1 MTANVVSVQNAV
13 KKNLVSEDLETLF
26 IQVLLWH
33 KPKGNISLNIDGG
46 TCRKIATLKGLDI
59 WWIQSTSA
67 IDISKVEKEIAKQS
81 TERLVI
87 QQGIN
92 GNLWRWPES
101 RRGGVTRISTHEQ
114 SSNSAPLWLVQRLSY
129 LRFEIEEQSD
139 LTIIDVRERMS
150 QSFASDQITNKFF
163 GEFRKMHL
171 RLSGDDDN
179 IGELKGID
187 NHNDRRWY
195 SSVLL
200 NRLMFLYFL
209 EKKGFLDNDTN
220 YLRTRLTKVQ
230 KTIGYNEFFSFYSK
244 FLIPLF
250 HNALGSNSHELHPD
264 LREIIG
270 DVPYLNGGVFARHPL
285 EELYSIVVPDK
296 IFEEIFDIF
305 DSYKWHLD
313 DSPGVEG
320 NEINP
325 DVLGHIF
332 EKYVNQ
338 TETGAF
344 YTPMDVTS
352 WMSSRTIASWLLD
365 RLEKLGVNCSSFLK
379 ANPERY
385 FYSEVFL
392 GQDALKDELK
402 LKFDEKRKSFLDL
415 KCDNGISLPGENY
428 WEALS
433 RLRNGQKNLD
443 EIVASSQSLSVFEM
457 TTRNLDLVS
466 LAEEIIS
473 ELDKDDLEQLWE
485 SVKKIRVIDPTCG
498 SGAFLIATMDS
509 LESYLEILLSRF
521 RDIQRIGLVLSKE
534 VEDILLMNSR
544 ERVAFLRRGMIM
556 NNIFGA
562 DIAEEAVEIARLRMY
577 LSLVSLAD
585 TRAELIPLPDLEFN
599 LAVGNLIVGINDLTD
614 LEDSVGTTLA
624 SYKQVDTLKS
634 QIKAIG
640 EMITRFQHHT
650 LIGDVTV
657 KMKNEATS
665 LIDEVTHNLDRSLW
679 SSLTGESLD
688 FEDWKLAAAPLH
700 YVARF
705 PEAMLNG
712 GFDLVIGNP
721 PFISASKVFTDYR
734 PGPMICN
741 SMPDIFAHCT
751 ERASS
756 LLNSKGK
763 MAFVLPYF
771 FSWNADYA
779 PLRKLLTNSGGLIVS
794 SFGSRPDALFRG
806 VEVRISILNLDKAAE
821 KGNVFTSEFQHWIP
835 IYRPA
840 LFKNLRFEQ
849 LGLHVSENFL
859 RLGNELAK
867 EIFVPGRNVKTVIGE
882 FIVSTPTKYHIY
894 VKKTGGYYLA
904 PSILKP
910 KTLDVNGAELESNLN
925 VLYFSSERLQMAAFA
940 IMCSRLAYLGWK
952 VRADDYN
959 VTKWFLESLPFS
971 DSREVQDSLT
981 AVGRDIA
988 DRFTNDPLLSVW
1000 NPRSGK
1006 WMQTFDT
1013 RGTYDVSDQAVSLIL
1028 GELSLS
1034 HLMSEFEAWYWRHM
1048 KSTGDAP
1055 GTKKGKSPFS

>member
-13 KKNLVSEDLETLF
+13 KKYLVAEDLETLF

-33 KPKGNISLNIDGG
+33 KPKGNVSLKIDGG

-59 WWIQSTSA
+59 WWIHSTSLVE
-67 IDISKVEKEIAKQS
+67 ISKIEKEIAKQS

-87 QQGIN
+87 QQRDD

-101 RRGGVTRISTHEQ
+101 RRGGVVRISSHEQ
-114 SSNSAPLWLVQRLSY
+114 SSRSAPLWLVQRLSY
-129 LRFEIEEQSD
+129 LRFEIEEQAD
-139 LTIIDVRERMS
+139 LTIIDVRERMR
-150 QSFASDQITNKFF
+150 QSFASEQVTNKFF

-171 RLSGDDDN
+171 RLSGDDKN

-187 NHNDRRWY
+187 DHTERRWY

-250 HNALGSNSHELHPD
+250 HDALGGNSVELPPG

-285 EELYSIVVPDK
+285 EERYSIVVPDK

-365 RLEKLGVNCSSFLK
+365 RLKELNINYSSLVK
-379 ANPERY
+379 ANPQGY
-385 FYSEVFL
+385 LFSEVFL
-392 GQDALKDELK
+392 GREALENELK
-402 LKFDEKRKSFLDL
+402 QEFDYKRKSSLDL
-415 KCDNGISLPGENY
+415 KCENGISLPGENF

-433 RLRNGQKNLD
+433 RLRNGKKNID
-443 EIVASSQSLSVFEM
+443 EILASSNGLSVFEL

-466 LAEEIIS
+466 LAEDTIS
-473 ELDKDDLEQLWE
+473 ELALDDLEHLWE
-485 SVKKIRVIDPTCG
+485 SVRNIRVIDPTCG

-509 LESYLEILLSRF
+509 LESFLEILLSRF
-521 RDIQRIGLVLSKE
+521 REIQSIGLVPPKE
-534 VEDILLMNSR
+534 IGEILLLTPR
-544 ERVAFLRRGMIM
+544 ERIAFLRRSMIM

-599 LAVGNLIVGINDLTD
+599 LAVGNLIIGVNNLTD
-614 LEDSVGTTLA
+614 LENSVGTTLA
-624 SYKQVDTLKS
+624 SYEQVETLKN
-634 QIKAIG
+634 QIKILE
-640 EMITRFQHHT
+640 EMIVNFQHHT
-650 LIGDVTV
+650 LIGDVNLE
-657 KMKNEATS
+657 MKNQTTS
-665 LIDEVTHNLDRSLW
+665 LIQEVTNNLDRSLW
-679 SSLTGESLD
+679 SSLTGESLE
-688 FEDWKLAAAPLH
+688 FEKWKLAAAPLH

-705 PEAMLNG
+705 PEAMLKG

-721 PFISASKVFTDYR
+721 PFISASKVFTDYQ
-734 PGPMICN
+734 PGPMICD
-741 SMPDIFAHCT
+741 SMPDIYAHCT

-756 LLNSKGK
+756 LLNLTGK
-763 MAFVLPYF
+763 MTFVLPYF

-779 PLRKLLTNSGGLIVS
+779 PLRKLLTNLGGLIVS

-806 VEVRISILNLDKAAE
+806 VEVRISILNLDKSAE
-821 KGNVFTSEFQHWIP
+821 KGKVFTSEFQHWIP
-835 IYRPA
+835 AYRPA
-840 LFKNLRFEQ
+840 LFKNLRFEE
-849 LGLHVSENFL
+849 LSGNLSENFL
-859 RLGNELAK
+859 RLGNELAR
-867 EIFVPGRNVKTVIGE
+867 EIFVPGRNVKTVIGQ
-882 FIVSTPTKYHIY
+882 FNVSTPTKYPIY

-904 PSILKP
+904 PSISKP
-910 KTLDVNGAELESNLN
+910 KTLDVNGAELETNLN
-925 VLYFSSERLQMAAFA
+925 VLYFPSEKLQMAAFA
-940 IMCSRLAYLGWK
+940 VMCSRLAYLGWK

-959 VTKWFLESLPFS
+959 VTKWLLESLPFS
-971 DSREVQDSLT
+971 ESKETQESLAIVGREVSE
-981 AVGRDIA
+981 
-988 DRFTNDPLLSVW
+988 RFSSDPLLSVW

-1013 RGTYDVSDQAVSLIL
+1013 RGTYAFSDKAVSLIFAEIGML
-1028 GELSLS
+1028 
-1034 HLMSEFEAWYWRHM
+1034 HFMFEFEAWYWRHM

-1055 GTKKGKSPFS
+1055 ATKRGKSPR

>member
-1 MTANVVSVQNAV
+1 MNANVVSVQNAL
-13 KKNLVSEDLETLF
+13 KKYLVEEDLETLF

-33 KPKGNISLNIDGG
+33 KPKGNVSLHIDGG

-59 WWIQSTSA
+59 WWIKSTSL
-67 IDISKVEKEIAKQS
+67 IDISVIEKEIAKQS
-81 TERLVI
+81 TERLII
-87 QQGIN
+87 QQSVN

-101 RRGGVTRISTHEQ
+101 RRGGVVRISSHEQ
-114 SSNSAPLWLVQRLSY
+114 SRNSAPLWLVQRLSY
-129 LRFEIEEQSD
+129 LRFEIAEQSD
-139 LTIIDVRERMS
+139 LTIIDVRERMR
-150 QSFASDQITNKFF
+150 QSFATDQVTNKFF

-171 RLSGDDDN
+171 RLSGDEDN
-179 IGELKGID
+179 VGEITGID

-230 KTIGYNEFFSFYSK
+230 KTIGYNEFFGFYSK

-250 HNALGSNSHELHPD
+250 HNALGSNSSELQPT

-352 WMSSRTIASWLLD
+352 WMSSRAIASWLLD
-365 RLEKLGVNCSSFLK
+365 RLENLGVNCSAFLK
-379 ANPERY
+379 ATPQRY
-385 FYSEVFL
+385 FFPEVFL
-392 GQDALKDELK
+392 GHEALEDELTRE
-402 LKFDEKRKSFLDL
+402 FDEKRKSSLDL
-415 KCDNGISLPGENY
+415 KCQNGISLPGENY

-433 RLRNGQKNLD
+433 RLRNGQKNL
-443 EIVASSQSLSVFEM
+443 EEVITSSSGCNTFEM
-457 TTRNLDLVS
+457 NTRNLDLVS
-466 LAEEIIS
+466 LARDIIS
-473 ELDKDDLEQLWE
+473 ELDKEDLEQLWDA
-485 SVKKIRVIDPTCG
+485 VKKVRVIDPTCG

-521 RDIQRIGLVLSKE
+521 REIQGIGLTLSKE
-534 VEDILLMNSR
+534 ITGILLMNSR
-544 ERVAFLRRGMIM
+544 ARIAFLRRSMIM

-585 TRAELIPLPDLEFN
+585 TRAEIIPLPDLEFN
-599 LAVGNLIVGINDLTD
+599 LAVGNLIVGINNTRD
-614 LEDSVGTTLA
+614 LEDSVGSTLA
-624 SYKQVDTLKS
+624 SHKQVDTLKN
-634 QIKAIG
+634 QIKLIG
-640 EMITRFQHHT
+640 EMIASYQHHT
-650 LIGDVTV
+650 LIGDVTLE
-657 KMKNEATS
+657 MKNKATS
-665 LIDEVTHNLDRSLW
+665 LIDEVTQNLDRSLW
-679 SSLTGESLD
+679 SSLTGESLE
-688 FEDWKLAAAPLH
+688 FEKWKLAAAPLH
-700 YVARF
+700 YITRF
-705 PEAMLNG
+705 PEAMLDG

-721 PFISASKVFTDYR
+721 PFIGASKVFTDYK
-734 PGPMICN
+734 PGPMICE

-751 ERASS
+751 ERASN

-763 MAFVLPYF
+763 MTFVLPYF
-771 FSWNADYA
+771 FSWNDNYA
-779 PLRKLLTNSGGLIVS
+779 PLRKLLANSGGLIVS

-806 VEVRISILNLDKAAE
+806 VEVRISVLILDKTAP
-821 KGNVFTSEFQHWIP
+821 KGKVFTSEFQHWIP
-835 IYRPA
+835 SYRPA
-840 LFKNLRFEQ
+840 LFKNLRFEE
-849 LGLHVSENFL
+849 LAGNMSENFL
-859 RLGNELAK
+859 RLGNVLAK
-867 EIFVPGRNVKTVIGE
+867 EIFIPSRNVKTVIGE
-882 FIVSTPTKYHIY
+882 FNVPTATKYPIY

-940 IMCSRLAYLGWK
+940 IMSSRLAYLGWK

-959 VTKWFLESLPFS
+959 VTKWLLESLPFS
-971 DSREVQDSLT
+971 NSRETQDSL
-981 AVGRDIA
+981 AVVGREVSE
-988 DRFTNDPLLSVW
+988 RFTNDPLLSVW

-1013 RGTYDVSDQAVSLIL
+1013 RGTYDVSDKAVALIFAEIGFL
-1028 GELSLS
+1028 
-1034 HLMSEFEAWYWRHM
+1034 HLLDEFEAWYWRHM

-1055 GTKKGKSPFS
+1055 GTRRGKTPY

>member
-13 KKNLVSEDLETLF
+13 RKYLVAEDIETLF

-33 KPKGNISLNIDGG
+33 KPKGNVSLKIDGG

-59 WWIQSTSA
+59 WWIQSTSL
-67 IDISKVEKEIAKQS
+67 IDISKIEKEIAKQS

-87 QQGIN
+87 QQGDN
-92 GNLWRWPES
+92 GNLWRWPEL
-101 RRGGVTRISTHEQ
+101 RRGGVVRISSHEQ
-114 SSNSAPLWLVQRLSY
+114 SISSTPLWLVQRLSY
-129 LRFEIEEQSD
+129 LRFEIEEQAD
-139 LTIIDVRERMS
+139 LTIIDVRERMH
-150 QSFASDQITNKFF
+150 QSFASDQVTNKFF

-171 RLSGDDDN
+171 RLSGDDEH

-187 NHNDRRWY
+187 SHNDRRWY

-230 KTIGYNEFFSFYSK
+230 KTIGYNEFFGFYSK

-250 HNALGSNSHELHPD
+250 HNALGSNSNQLHSD
-264 LREIIG
+264 LQEIIG
-270 DVPYLNGGVFARHPL
+270 DVPYLNGGVFAKHPL
-285 EELYSIVVPDK
+285 EDLYSIEVPDK

-352 WMSSRTIASWLLD
+352 WMSSRSIASWLLD
-365 RLEKLGVNCSSFLK
+365 GLNNLGVNYSSFIK
-379 ANPERY
+379 ANPQRY
-385 FYSEVFL
+385 IFSEVFF
-392 GQDALKDELK
+392 GEEALDVEIK
-402 LKFDEKRKSFLDL
+402 KRLSGGDNTFLDQ
-415 KCDNGISLPGENY
+415 KCENGISLPGENF

-433 RLRNGQKNLD
+433 RLRNGRNNLD
-443 EIVASSQSLSVFEM
+443 DIRSSADTLDLFEM
-457 TTRNLDLVS
+457 STRNLDIVS
-466 LAEEIIS
+466 LAGDIIS
-473 ELDKDDLEQLWE
+473 ELDKDDLEALWNL
-485 SVKKIRVIDPTCG
+485 VNKIRVIDPTCG
-498 SGAFLIATMDS
+498 SGAFLIASMDS
-509 LESYLEILLSRF
+509 LESFMELVLSRF
-521 RDIQRIGLVLSKE
+521 REIQNIGLKTTKE
-534 VEDILLMNSR
+534 INDILLMTSKQR
-544 ERVAFLRRGMIM
+544 IVFLRRGMIM

-585 TRAELIPLPDLEFN
+585 TRSELIPLPDLEFN
-599 LAVGNLIVGINDLTD
+599 LAVGNLIVGINNLSD

-624 SYKQVDTLKS
+624 SFEQVDIIKN
-634 QIKAIG
+634 QIKKIG
-640 EMITRFQHHT
+640 EVITTFQRHT

-657 KMKNEATS
+657 EMKAEATT
-665 LIDEVTHNLDRSLW
+665 LINEMTRDLDRSLW
-679 SSLTGESLD
+679 SSLTGESID
-688 FEDWKLAAAPLH
+688 FEKWKMAAAPLH
-700 YVARF
+700 YIARF

-721 PFISASKVFTDYR
+721 PFIGASKVFVDYR
-734 PGPMICN
+734 PGPMVCS

-751 ERASS
+751 ERASR
-756 LLNSKGK
+756 LLNPNGK
-763 MAFVLPYF
+763 MTFVLPYF

-779 PLRKLLTNSGGLIVS
+779 PLRKLLSNAGGLIIS

-806 VEVRISILNLDKAAE
+806 VEVRISILNLDRSAG
-821 KGNVFTSEFQHWIP
+821 KGKVFTSEFQHWIP
-835 IYRPA
+835 AYRPA

-849 LGLHVSENFL
+849 LDGNVVDNFL
-859 RLGNELAK
+859 RLGNHLAK
-867 EIFVPGRNVKTVIGE
+867 EIFVPGLNVKTVIGE
-882 FIVSTPTKYHIY
+882 FNVSTPTRFPVY

-904 PSILKP
+904 PSIVKP
-910 KTLDVNGAELESNLN
+910 RTIDVNGTDLESNLN
-925 VLYFSSERLQMAAFA
+925 VLYFPSEKLQMAAFS
-940 IMCSRLAYLGWK
+940 ILSSRLAYLGWK

-959 VTKWFLESLPFS
+959 VTKWLLESLPFS
-971 DSREVQDSLT
+971 DSEKTQESL
-981 AVGRDIA
+981 AIVGREISE
-988 DRFTNDPLLSVW
+988 RFANDMSLSVW

-1013 RGTYDVSDQAVSLIL
+1013 RGTYEISDKAVAMVFEEI
-1028 GELSLS
+1028 GLSDLFD
-1034 HLMSEFEAWYWRHM
+1034 EFEAWYWRHM

-1055 GTKKGKSPFS
+1055 GTRRGKSPSV

>member
-1 MTANVVSVQNAV
+1 MTANVVSVQNAI
-13 KKNLVSEDLETLF
+13 KKHLISEDLETLF
-26 IQVLLWH
+26 IQALLWH
-33 KPKGNISLNIDGG
+33 KPKGNVSIQIDGG
-46 TCRKIATLKGLDI
+46 TCKKIATLKGLDI
-59 WWIQSTSA
+59 WWIQSTSL
-67 IDISKVEKEIAKQS
+67 IDISIIEKEIAKQS
-81 TERLVI
+81 SERLVI

-101 RRGGVTRISTHEQ
+101 RRGGLLRISSHEQ
-114 SSNSAPLWLVQRLSY
+114 SRSSAPLWLVQRLSY
-129 LRFEIEEQSD
+129 LRFEIDEQSD
-139 LTIIDVRERMS
+139 LTIIDVRERMR
-150 QSFASDQITNKFF
+150 QSFATDQVTNRFF

-171 RLSGDDDN
+171 RLSGDDESV
-179 IGELKGID
+179 GEIKGID
-187 NHNDRRWY
+187 NHHDRRWY

-230 KTIGYNEFFSFYSK
+230 RTIGYDEFFGFYSN

-250 HNALGSNSHELHPD
+250 HNALGSNSHELQPD
-264 LREIIG
+264 LREMIG

-285 EELYSIVVPDK
+285 EELHSIVVPDK

-352 WMSSRTIASWLLD
+352 WMSSRAIASWLLD
-365 RLEKLGVNCSSFLK
+365 SLENLGINCSSFLK

-385 FYSEVFL
+385 LFPEVFL
-392 GQDALKDELK
+392 GHDALEDQLKKD
-402 LKFDEKRKSFLDL
+402 FDENKKSSFDL
-415 KCDNGISLPGENY
+415 KCENGTSLPGENY

-433 RLRNGQKNLD
+433 RLRNGLKNL
-443 EIVASSQSLSVFEM
+443 EELAASSASCNVFDM
-457 TTRNLDLVS
+457 NTRNLDVVS
-466 LAEEIIS
+466 LAGDIIS
-473 ELDKDDLEQLWE
+473 ELDKDDLVQLWE

-498 SGAFLIATMDS
+498 SGAFLIAIMDS
-509 LESYLEILLSRF
+509 LESYLEILISRF
-521 RDIQRIGLVLSKE
+521 REIQGIGLTLSE
-534 VEDILLMNSR
+534 EINQILVMTSR
-544 ERVAFLRRGMIM
+544 ARVAFLRRSMIM

-585 TRAELIPLPDLEFN
+585 TRSEIIPLPDLEFN
-599 LAVGNLIVGINDLTD
+599 LAVGNLIVGINNPDD
-614 LEDSVGTTLA
+614 LEVTVGTTLA
-624 SYKQVDTLKS
+624 SHKQVDTLKN
-634 QIKAIG
+634 QLKMIG
-640 EMITRFQHHT
+640 EMVATFQHHT
-650 LIGDVTV
+650 LLGDVTLE
-657 KMKNEATS
+657 MKNDATS
-665 LIDEVTHNLDRSLW
+665 LIDEVTQNLDRSLW
-679 SSLTGESLD
+679 SSLTGESIE
-688 FEDWKLAAAPLH
+688 FEKWKQAAAPLH

-721 PFISASKVFTDYR
+721 PFIGASKVFTNYK
-734 PGPMICN
+734 PGPMICE

-751 ERASS
+751 ERASN
-756 LLNSKGK
+756 LLNSTGK
-763 MAFVLPYF
+763 MTFVLPYF
-771 FSWNADYA
+771 FSWNDDYA
-779 PLRKLLTNSGGLIVS
+779 PLRKLLANSGGLIVS

-806 VEVRISILNLDKAAE
+806 VEVRISILNLDKSAT
-821 KGNVFTSEFQHWIP
+821 KGKVFTSEFQHWIP
-835 IYRPA
+835 SYRPV
-840 LFKNLRFEQ
+840 LFKNLRFEE
-849 LGLHVSENFL
+849 LGGNLSDNFL

-867 EIFVPGRNVKTVIGE
+867 EIFIPSRTVKTVIGE
-882 FIVSTPTKYHIY
+882 FNVSTATKYPIY

-910 KTLDVNGAELESNLN
+910 KTLDVNGSELESNLN
-925 VLYFSSERLQMAAFA
+925 VLYFPSERLQMAAFA
-940 IMCSRLAYLGWK
+940 IMSSRLAYLGWK

-959 VTKWFLESLPFS
+959 VTKWLLESLPFT
-971 DSREVQDSLT
+971 DSRETQDSL
-981 AVGRDIA
+981 ADVGREVSE
-988 DRFTNDPLLSVW
+988 RFTNDPLLSVW

-1013 RGTYDVSDQAVSLIL
+1013 RGTYDASDKAVALIFAEIGML
-1028 GELSLS
+1028 
-1034 HLMSEFEAWYWRHM
+1034 HLMNEFQAWYWRHM

-1055 GTKKGKSPFS
+1055 GTKRGKTPY